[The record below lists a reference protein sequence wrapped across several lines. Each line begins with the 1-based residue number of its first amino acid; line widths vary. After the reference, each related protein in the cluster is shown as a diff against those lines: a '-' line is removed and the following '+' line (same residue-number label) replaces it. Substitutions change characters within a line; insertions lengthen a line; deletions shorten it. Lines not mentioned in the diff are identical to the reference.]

1 MYRGKNVDGLIEYF
15 KNIDTITFITHKNCM
30 DGVGSVIAAKNS
42 LNVYMD
48 IVWMQHG
55 DDIDIESFRGEDIIM
70 SDFSLPREKMIELNE
85 VANNLLVI
93 DHHKTAMK
101 ELEDLDYVV
110 FDLDS
115 SGVTLT
121 WQVFNPGVNIPSILL
136 YIEDRD
142 LWKWELPD
150 SKEISEGLRYVNDQ
164 ESLLNLKISN
174 EDEVL
179 EKAKLIGNVLV
190 NVTNSHIE
198 KVTKDFITID
208 VLGYEVPFLNNQT
221 AISEV
226 GNELAKEYIA
236 SISWFVTSN
245 DIIVL
250 SLRSNNK
257 LDVGALCKKL
267 HDEYGALS
275 GGGHPNAA
283 GCTFSP
289 EVLDLSR
296 LLTTKKLTDALIRD
310 IK

>member
-1 MYRGKNVDGLIEYF
+1 
-15 KNIDTITFITHKNCM
+15 
-30 DGVGSVIAAKNS
+30 
-42 LNVYMD
+42 
-48 IVWMQHG
+48 
-55 DDIDIESFRGEDIIM
+55 
-70 SDFSLPREKMIELNE
+70 MIELNE

-101 ELEDLDYVV
+101 ELEGLDYVV

-190 NVTNSHIE
+190 NVTNSMI
-198 KVTKDFITID
+198 
-208 VLGYEVPFLNNQT
+208 L
-221 AISEV
+221 
-226 GNELAKEYIA
+226 
-236 SISWFVTSN
+236 
-245 DIIVL
+245 
-250 SLRSNNK
+250 
-257 LDVGALCKKL
+257 
-267 HDEYGALS
+267 
-275 GGGHPNAA
+275 
-283 GCTFSP
+283 
-289 EVLDLSR
+289 
-296 LLTTKKLTDALIRD
+296 
-310 IK
+310 